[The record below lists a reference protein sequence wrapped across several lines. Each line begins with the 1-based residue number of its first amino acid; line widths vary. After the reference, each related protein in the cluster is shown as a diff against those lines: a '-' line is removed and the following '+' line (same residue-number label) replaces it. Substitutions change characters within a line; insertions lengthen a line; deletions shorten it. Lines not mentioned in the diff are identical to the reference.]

1 MQAYYFRACGAKRL
15 EQFPWTTEVV
25 HLDEALPEVESADPA
40 LVDSRPLIPSRLF
53 VRILDL
59 PRSGD
64 RDEAVLLFTSGSSGK
79 PKGVVLSHRNII
91 GNVSQF
97 GAMLDARRD
106 DLILATLP
114 FFHSFGC
121 TVTLWYPLMEGV
133 RVLTFP
139 SPLETA
145 KIATLIERHKA
156 TLILAAPTFLRG
168 YLRKA
173 TPEQLHSVRL
183 VITGAEKLPLDL
195 AETFEKKLANM
206 FSKATG

>member
-1 MQAYYFRACGAKRL
+1 M
-15 EQFPWTTEVV
+15 
-25 HLDEALPEVESADPA
+25 
-40 LVDSRPLIPSRLF
+40 
-53 VRILDL
+53 RILDL
-59 PRSGD
+59 PRTGD
-64 RDEAVLLFTSGSSGK
+64 HDEAVLLFTSGSSGK

-97 GAMLDARRD
+97 GAMLDARKD

-133 RVLTFP
+133 PILTFP

-145 KIATLIERHKA
+145 KIATLIERYKA

-173 TPEQLHSVRL
+173 TPEQLRSVRL

-195 AETFEKKLANM
+195 AETFEESLANT

>member
-1 MQAYYFRACGAKRL
+1 M
-15 EQFPWTTEVV
+15 
-25 HLDEALPEVESADPA
+25 
-40 LVDSRPLIPSRLF
+40 
-53 VRILDL
+53 
-59 PRSGD
+59 
-64 RDEAVLLFTSGSSGK
+64 LLFTSGSSGK

-97 GAMLDARRD
+97 GAMLDARKD

-139 SPLETA
+139 RPLETA
-145 KIATLIERHKA
+145 KIATLIERYKA
-156 TLILAAPTFLRG
+156 TLILAAPTFSARLSAQSHTGTIAQCSARHHRRG
-168 YLRKA
+168 KTAAR
-173 TPEQLHSVRL
+173 SR
-183 VITGAEKLPLDL
+183 GNFREKT
-195 AETFEKKLANM
+195 AANM